1 MIDSSKLPIGRVD
14 VLDNKLSDI
23 DTTIINNYNETN
35 IKIDN
40 VNEDLLEIID
50 GLTKRI
56 QTLEARNYIKETWVS
71 GTSWYRIWSDGWIE
85 QGGKYTRASATNW
98 STTITLFKPYKN
110 TNYNISIS
118 SAGLAGDKLGEHG
131 ENIENVTTTS
141 FAYYFYTGASGD
153 GTTSFYWVACGY

>member
-50 GLTKRI
+50 GLTNRI
-56 QTLEARNYIKETWVS
+56 QTLEARRYVTTYWKS
-71 GTSWYRIWSDGWIE
+71 GTSWYRIWSDGFIE
-85 QGGKYTRASATNW
+85 QGGRVTKTGS
-98 STTITLFKPYKN
+98 SGTITFPKPFTT
-110 TNYNISIS
+110 TNYSI
-118 SAGLAGDKLGEHG
+118 ATIEGDKPTAEESG
-131 ENIENVTTTS
+131 TD
-141 FAYYFYTGASGD
+141 TGGFDMNMGLTNFTKSTVRYSCAS
-153 GTTSFYWVACGY
+153 SRCISYIACGY